1 MWGFVALVA
10 VTFFVLGGLA
20 LALPW
25 RGVVALSER
34 RPAESTQAAARY
46 VALLVAPIGLLG
58 LFVLSLLGPWDAAIC
73 QQLHDAC
80 LERISAWRL
89 PGELGVALAIV
100 AVISAGRLAKPYLS
114 AGQALP
120 RAALTPDL
128 DAKWQRICSEIN
140 ARCGTMPPLI
150 LVRSEQ
156 PVCHVRGLFAP
167 RLYLSSALLETLD
180 HDELVGAV
188 THEVAHLRRGD
199 LPVGLLAYISHC
211 LLFFMPSSRHCYG
224 RYLEERELAADD
236 WAVAHTGKPLAL
248 ASALAKVGRAVPVSP
263 RSVGYASGG
272 PLLERRLERLL
283 APACSAMDAPRGRLA
298 LLLPVTLSLAT
309 AGSLMAMHLV
319 LEAWGRGLLA
329 TLGVID

>member
-1 MWGFVALVA
+1 MWAFVALVA

-34 RPAESTQAAARY
+34 RPAESTQAASRY
-46 VALLVAPIGLLG
+46 VALLVAPVGLLA

-80 LERISAWRL
+80 LDRISSWRV
-89 PGELGVALAIV
+89 PGELGLALAIV
-100 AVISAGRLAKPYLS
+100 SVIAIGRLARPYFS
-114 AGQALP
+114 ARQVLPVAELPPALQ
-120 RAALTPDL
+120 
-128 DAKWQRICSEIN
+128 AKWRRIHGEVES
-140 ARCGTMPPLI
+140 RCGTVPA
-150 LVRSEQ
+150 LVTVQSDQ
-156 PVCHVRGLFAP
+156 PVCHVKGMISP
-167 RLYLSSALLETLD
+167 RLYLSAVLLEALD

-188 THEVAHLRRGD
+188 SHEVAHLRRRD
-199 LPVGLLAYISHC
+199 LPMGLLAYVSHC
-211 LLFFMPSSRHCYG
+211 LLFFMPSSRHCYR

-248 ASALAKVGRAVPVSP
+248 ASALAKAGRSAPLRPNSI
-263 RSVGYASGG
+263 GYVSGG

-283 APACSAMDAPRGRLA
+283 TPVQRALDGPRGRLA
-298 LLLPVTLSLAT
+298 LLLPVALSLAT
-309 AGSLMAMHLV
+309 AGSLMALHLV
-319 LEAWGRGLLA
+319 IEAWGRGLLA